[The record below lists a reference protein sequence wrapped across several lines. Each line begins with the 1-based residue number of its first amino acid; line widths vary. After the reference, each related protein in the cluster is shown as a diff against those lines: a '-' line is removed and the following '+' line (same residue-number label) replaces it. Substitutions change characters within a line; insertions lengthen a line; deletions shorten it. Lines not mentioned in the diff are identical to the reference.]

1 MAGTSGLCSDTNGVA
16 QLAIAA
22 LNGGTALAITT
33 PLKIAALSVVR
44 TANNGSDTE
53 WATAAGYTA
62 APAPGTG
69 GAGTTGW
76 AFPAMNAAAA
86 NTTGAQ
92 QTNSAAATLTNAPA
106 GTWAGNRIQDSSA
119 TNNKNIWYGTI
130 GTSKTIALGDSCTL
144 PATTGIVTQIG

>member
-76 AFPAMNAAAA
+76 AFPAMNEHHRRSADELR
-86 NTTGAQ
+86 GCDVDECSGRHVGGKPHSGFVCHEQ
-92 QTNSAAATLTNAPA
+92 QEHLV
-106 GTWAGNRIQDSSA
+106 RHHRYLQDHRP
-119 TNNKNIWYGTI
+119 G
-130 GTSKTIALGDSCTL
+130 
-144 PATTGIVTQIG
+144 